1 MCERGELSRGVFE
14 REPAVER
21 IRRSAPGGVAQVVRD
36 RVDADEQDAR
46 LVLRRAA
53 DERSIAGTKVDVDRL
68 EGAGQ
73 LVESST
79 VYAALLPAFDD
90 VHADPLARCAPADQE
105 KPTRPGT
112 SPDPR

>member
-1 MCERGELSRGVFE
+1 LPENPSFL
-14 REPAVER
+14 A
-21 IRRSAPGGVAQVVRD
+21 
-36 RVDADEQDAR
+36 
-46 LVLRRAA
+46 LRCAA
-53 DERSIAGTKVDVDRL
+53 DEGSVTGTEVDVDRL
-68 EGAGQ
+68 ESAGQ

-112 SPDPR
+112 STDPR